1 MDIKDF
7 KVGQEAFA
15 YYEDF
20 GRREFR
26 TTRGIV
32 TDVGRKYVT
41 VHFHDGRIAR
51 KYYKYYEAEEYLTE
65 NIEYGIK
72 EKLFISEQALSNYK
86 EYDELCKN
94 IGAKFSFYKN
104 NDFSLKQLRAIWRI
118 LNIPKSGEIP
128 EVDGYMDIIAA
139 LFGVVIGQPFQIEG
153 DKTDSLWR
161 FTENGIKHCYALRMD
176 DRSTLLLNKLLTGED
191 KIIIKYAKE

>member
-1 MDIKDF
+1 MEIKDF

-26 TTRGIV
+26 TNRGVV

-41 VHFHDGRIAR
+41 VSFRDGRIVH
-51 KYYKYYEAEEYLTE
+51 KYYKFHDTYEYLTE
-65 NIEYGIK
+65 SVDFGIK
-72 EKLFISEQALSNYK
+72 EKLFISEQSLSDYK
-86 EYDELCKN
+86 EYNELYKN
-94 IGAKFSFYKN
+94 IRAKFDYYRDD
-104 NDFSLKQLRAIWRI
+104 DFSLKQLRAIWRI

-128 EVDGYMDIIAA
+128 ELDGYMDIIAA

-161 FTENGIKHCYALRMD
+161 FTENGIKHCYIQRILATIV
-176 DRSTLLLNKLLTGED
+176 TLHM
-191 KIIIKYAKE
+191 

>member
-1 MDIKDF
+1 MKIKDF
-7 KVGQEAFA
+7 IVGQEAFA
-15 YYEDF
+15 YYEDL

-41 VHFHDGRIAR
+41 VFFGNGRNVH
-51 KYYKYYEAEEYLTE
+51 KYYKFHDADEYLTE
-65 NIEYGIK
+65 SVVYGIQ

-94 IGAKFSFYKN
+94 IRAKFDYYRN
-104 NDFSLKQLRAIWRI
+104 DDFSLKQLRAIWRI

-128 EVDGYMDIIAA
+128 ELDGYMDIIAA
-139 LFGVVIGQPFQIEG
+139 LFGLSIGQSFQIEG

-161 FTENGIKHCYALRMD
+161 FTENGIKLCYALRMD